1 MYENFK
7 AVEEEVPDHP
17 RKFTPPPHVEP
28 REVFERGSKPF
39 NSDAEPRRPDYRVV
53 DQPSSGVCRAPGQQS
68 TGVKMLEAISKIKLQ
83 VERQIKTQK
92 LPKAEIM
99 SFDGN
104 PLNYYLFIKRL
115 RIVWRSVMRMAI

>member
-7 AVEEEVPDHP
+7 AVEEAAPDHP

-39 NSDAEPRRPDYRVV
+39 NSDAEPRRPNYRVV
-53 DQPSSGVCRAPGQQS
+53 DQPSSG
-68 TGVKMLEAISKIKLQ
+68 MLEAISKIKLQ

-92 LPKAEIM
+92 LPKAEIV

>member
-1 MYENFK
+1 M
-7 AVEEEVPDHP
+7 
-17 RKFTPPPHVEP
+17 
-28 REVFERGSKPF
+28 FEGGSKTF

-53 DQPSSGVCRAPGQQS
+53 DQPSSGACGARGQQS
-68 TGVKMLEAISKIKLQ
+68 TGVKMLEAISKMQLQ

-104 PLNYYLFIKRL
+104 PFNYYLFIRRL
-115 RIVWRSVMRMAI
+115 RIVWRSAMSMAI